1 MKIWAQL
8 GSPVLRRWRRLGT
21 WVLLSLIIVVASG
34 WAIAT
39 SQKLSAASQSP
50 LDAYLMLGGSI
61 RREVHITQV
70 ARDHPNIPILVSQ
83 GADDP
88 CIVRL
93 FEVNA
98 APQNQIWLERCANS
112 TFENFYYTLPI
123 LKQWGVHH
131 VQMITSAR
139 HLPRAQ
145 WLGQIILGSHGIWME
160 TYTVQEKGIPGN
172 TESRLKTTLDVIRS
186 LIWAGISQFYQPTCN
201 QFYPLVDAN
210 LQEWIDKGYDC
221 EDQWDLRPI
230 FKDMP

>member
-1 MKIWAQL
+1 MKMWTLL
-8 GSPVLRRWRRLGT
+8 GSPVLRRWLRLGALI
-21 WVLLSLIIVVASG
+21 VLSLSIVVGSG

-39 SQKLSAASQSP
+39 FQNLSAASQSP
-50 LDAYLMLGGSI
+50 LDVYLMLGGSI
-61 RREVHITQV
+61 RREVYMTQV
-70 ARDHPNIPILVSQ
+70 AKNHPNIPILISQ

-93 FEVNA
+93 FETNA
-98 APQNQIWLERCANS
+98 APQNQVWLERCANS

-123 LKQWGVHH
+123 LKNWGVHH

-172 TESRLKTTLDVIRS
+172 TESGLKTALDVIRS
-186 LIWAGISQFYQPTCN
+186 FMWAGISQFYQPSCD
-201 QFYPLVDAN
+201 QLYRLVDSDV
-210 LQEWIDKGYDC
+210 QEWIEKGYSC
-221 EDQWDLRPI
+221 EYQWDLRHI
-230 FKDMP
+230 FKNMP

>member
-1 MKIWAQL
+1 MKIWARL
-8 GSPVLRRWRRLGT
+8 TSPVLRRWLRLGT
-21 WVLLSLIIVVASG
+21 WVLLSLMIVVGSG

-39 SQKLSAASQSP
+39 SQKLSIASQSP

-61 RREVHITQV
+61 RREMHITQV
-70 ARDHPNIPILVSQ
+70 AKDHPNLPILISQ

-98 APQNQIWLERCANS
+98 APQNQVWLERCANA

-123 LKQWGVHH
+123 LKNWGVHH
-131 VQMITSAR
+131 LQMITSAR

-160 TYTVQEKGIPGN
+160 TYTVKEKGIPGN
-172 TESRLKTTLDVIRS
+172 TESPLKTALDVVRS
-186 LIWAGISQFYQPTCN
+186 LIWAGISQFYQPSCD
-201 QFYPLVDAN
+201 QLYRLVDSDV
-210 LQEWIDKGYDC
+210 QEWIEKGYNC
-221 EDQWDLRPI
+221 EHQWDLRHI
-230 FKDMP
+230 FKNMP